1 MTSSKSC
8 LGSDQLHVIDGKE
21 LVILDISHSKLHT
34 PKHTFILFNVFHVPY
49 IKKKSLLS
57 IQKFY
62 IENNIFFNFIH
73 LYFMLRI

>member
-1 MTSSKSC
+1 MTSLKSC

-49 IKKKSLLS
+49 IKKNHYYL
-57 IQKFY
+57 FR
-62 IENNIFFNFIH
+62 NFT
-73 LYFMLRI
+73 LRITYFLISFISILC